1 MLLHLTA
8 LPSFSKK
15 PKRLREVNNP
25 VSKVVEGAVK
35 RITLGHIASVFGVK
49 GWLKIHSNTSP
60 MENILNYPRW
70 ILDRNGDVKT
80 VAIDQARPH
89 GKGLIAHI
97 VGCDDREL
105 ARSYCGYQITVNADE
120 LPEPEDDEIYWHQ
133 LESLDVFSRNAEGDN
148 VLLGKVSHLMETG
161 ANDVLVIRP
170 AKGSI
175 DRRERLVPW
184 LIDQVV
190 LEVNPDKGF
199 IRVDWDPEF

>member
-1 MLLHLTA
+1 MTKA
-8 LPSFSKK
+8 
-15 PKRLREVNNP
+15 
-25 VSKVVEGAVK
+25 VEGAVK
-35 RITLGHIASVFGVK
+35 RITLGHISSVFGVK

-70 ILDRNGDVKT
+70 ILDHNGDVKT
-80 VAIDQARPH
+80 VEIDQARPH

-105 ARSYCGYQITVNADE
+105 ARSYCGYQITINADE
-120 LPEPEDDEIYWHQ
+120 MPEPEDDEIYWHQ

-148 VLLGKVSHLMETG
+148 ILLGKVSHLMETG

-170 AKGSI
+170 SKGSI

-184 LIDQVV
+184 LTGSVV
-190 LEVNPDKGF
+190 LDVNPEKGF

>member
-1 MLLHLTA
+1 MTTA
-8 LPSFSKK
+8 
-15 PKRLREVNNP
+15 
-25 VSKVVEGAVK
+25 VEGAAK
-35 RITLGHIASVFGVK
+35 RIALGHIASVYGVK

-70 ILDRNGDVKT
+70 ILDTLDSDGNGQLKIVE
-80 VAIDQARPH
+80 IDQARPH
-89 GKGLIAHI
+89 GKGLVAHI

-105 ARSYCGYQITVNADE
+105 ARTYCGSQITVCIDE

-133 LESLDVFSRNAEGDN
+133 LESLDVFSRNAAGDN
-148 VLLGKVSHLMETG
+148 ILLGKVSHLMETG
-161 ANDVLVIRP
+161 ANDVLVISP
-170 AKGSI
+170 SKGSI

-190 LEVNPDKGF
+190 LDVNPAKGF

>member
-1 MLLHLTA
+1 M
-8 LPSFSKK
+8 
-15 PKRLREVNNP
+15 
-25 VSKVVEGAVK
+25 K
-35 RITLGHIASVFGVK
+35 RIALGHIASVYGVK

-70 ILDRNGDVKT
+70 ILDRDGQLMT
-80 VAIDQARPH
+80 VEIDQARQH
-89 GKGLIAHI
+89 GKGLVAHI

-105 ARSYCGYQITVNADE
+105 ARSYCRSEITINADE
-120 LPEPEDDEIYWHQ
+120 MPEPEDDEIYWHQ

-148 VLLGKVSHLMETG
+148 ILLGKVSHLMETG

-170 AKGSI
+170 SKGSI

-184 LIDQVV
+184 LTGSVV
-190 LEVNPDKGF
+190 LDVNPEKGF

>member
-1 MLLHLTA
+1 MTTA
-8 LPSFSKK
+8 
-15 PKRLREVNNP
+15 
-25 VSKVVEGAVK
+25 VEGAVK
-35 RITLGHIASVFGVK
+35 RIALGHISSVFGVK

-70 ILDRNGDVKT
+70 ILDPAGQKSGDVKT
-80 VAIDQARPH
+80 VEIDQARPH

-105 ARSYCGYQITVNADE
+105 ARSYCGYQITISADD

-170 AKGSI
+170 TKGSI

-184 LIDQVV
+184 LTGSVV
-190 LEVNPDKGF
+190 LDVNPEKGF

>member
-1 MLLHLTA
+1 MLLPLIA
-8 LPSFSKK
+8 LPNFLKK

-25 VSKVVEGAVK
+25 VTKAVEDAVK

-60 MENILNYPRW
+60 LENILNYPRW
-70 ILDRNGDVKT
+70 ILDRNGDIKT
-80 VAIDQARPH
+80 VVVDQARLH

-97 VGCDDREL
+97 VGCDDREQ
-105 ARSYCGYQITVNADE
+105 ARSYCGYQITVDADE

-133 LESLDVFSRNAEGDN
+133 LESLDVFSRNAAGDN

-170 AKGSI
+170 SKGSI
-175 DRRERLVPW
+175 DQRERLVPW

-190 LEVNPDKGF
+190 LEVNPEKGF